1 MRVVVGSCICIAGS
15 IFLCP
20 LIVIGSLNQQ
30 LPHYYDRTNN
40 INGMEPLAQG
50 STDPDGYGGEGM
62 SDEAVLDKMKQSI
75 KISDDELKDLMDVC
89 FDVKE
94 FPLNDKGMYE
104 GFNQDIG
111 YSSKWFAP
119 ESTYWWVE
127 DLVIDTLKKEKVF
140 GDVQILLTR
149 NLVAKER
156 CSLGAV
162 FKGPLSTIDLWMP
175 GYGFA
180 EVKYAGNC
188 ERDQWGYDLS
198 NSAILNI
205 HSVPGLS
212 DIMKHDMWKDSKLFL
227 IIVHEPDPGDKVSIS
242 IIDLYDKFD
251 LSPWSKEKTSKP
263 RLHPNLRQVCV
274 NVRSENCLAR
284 FDNVPYRAYRKRGH
298 EEKY

>member
-1 MRVVVGSCICIAGS
+1 MAKRPAAI
-15 IFLCP
+15 
-20 LIVIGSLNQQ
+20 
-30 LPHYYDRTNN
+30 N
-40 INGMEPLAQG
+40 IPGCQGMYVKTVS
-50 STDPDGYGGEGM
+50 STKEQ
-62 SDEAVLDKMKQSI
+62 EMKI
-75 KISDDELKDLMDVC
+75 PDDELKDLMNVC

-156 CSLGAV
+156 GSLGAV
-162 FKGPLSTIDLWMP
+162 FKGPLSTVDLWMP

-180 EVKYAGNC
+180 EIKYAGNSQ
-188 ERDQWGYDLS
+188 RDQWGYDLS

-205 HSVPGLS
+205 YSVPGLS

-227 IIVHEPDPGDKVSIS
+227 IIVHCPDPGDKVSIS

-251 LSPWSKEKTSKP
+251 LSPWSKEETSKP
-263 RLHPNLRQVCV
+263 RFHPNLRQVCV

-284 FDNVPYRAYRKRGH
+284 FDDVPYRKYRKRCY
-298 EEKY
+298 EEKR

>member
-1 MRVVVGSCICIAGS
+1 
-15 IFLCP
+15 
-20 LIVIGSLNQQ
+20 
-30 LPHYYDRTNN
+30 
-40 INGMEPLAQG
+40 MEPLAQG
-50 STDPDGYGGEGM
+50 STDPDGYGCERM
-62 SDEAVLDKMKQSI
+62 HDEAVLDKMKQSI
-75 KISDDELKDLMDVC
+75 KISDDELKDL

-94 FPLNDKGMYE
+94 YTLDDKGMYD
-104 GFNQDIG
+104 GFEKPCGKN
-111 YSSKWFAP
+111 FRP
-119 ESTYWWVE
+119 EWIPREDTWWWVE

-156 CSLGAV
+156 GSLGAV

-263 RLHPNLRQVCV
+263 RLHPNLSQVCV
-274 NVRSENCLAR
+274 NVKSENCMAR
-284 FDNVPYRAYRKRGH
+284 FDDVPYQ
-298 EEKY
+298 KYYERCYGEI